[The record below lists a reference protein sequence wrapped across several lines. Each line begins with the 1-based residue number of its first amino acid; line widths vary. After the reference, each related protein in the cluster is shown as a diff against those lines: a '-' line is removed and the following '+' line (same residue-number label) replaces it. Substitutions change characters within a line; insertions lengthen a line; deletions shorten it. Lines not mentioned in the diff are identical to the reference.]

1 MAFIRPLDS
10 AVAGPLPGRTGR
22 RPSGETR
29 LTAPFTLLSF
39 FAVGLPRVLTNTA
52 ASTLFLQAYGAR
64 ALPYAYVV
72 AALAVPAVGWLY
84 LRLEA
89 RLPFA
94 RLVLLVLLAD
104 VAALAAA
111 RLGLGAVGLRW
122 PTFAAVVGAE
132 VEWVM
137 TSLAFWGLAE
147 RSFDVRQA
155 KRLFG
160 IIGAGGPTAVV
171 AGGLAIPGLLTVIG
185 TADLLWLSLGSV
197 AVAAILVAYMTRGH
211 TGSHPEQHEQD
222 PEIIAPESQSRYNR
236 YFYLIFSISVLSILV
251 YYSTD
256 MAFYTVAELRYPNE
270 ADLASFIG
278 LFDAGAGLLDL
289 VCGLFVFARL
299 MRGVGLPAGLLALPL
314 VTLAASLSVV
324 ASG

>member
-1 MAFIRPLDS
+1 MAPGGDRHLGRAGT
-10 AVAGPLPGRTGR
+10 AVRGPLASRIGR
-22 RPSGETR
+22 RLSGETR
-29 LTAPFTLLSF
+29 LAALFTLLSF

-52 ASTLFLQAYGAR
+52 ASTLFLQAYGAP
-64 ALPYAYVV
+64 ALPYTYVA

-111 RLGLGAVGLRW
+111 RLRLGAAGLRW
-122 PTFAAVVGAE
+122 PTSAAVVWAQ
-132 VEWVM
+132 VEWVL

-197 AVAAILVAYMTRGH
+197 AVAAILVAYMTEGRA
-211 TGSHPEQHEQD
+211 GSHSEHHEHD
-222 PEIIAPESQSRYNR
+222 SEIVAPES
-236 YFYLIFSISVLSILV
+236 
-251 YYSTD
+251 
-256 MAFYTVAELRYPNE
+256 
-270 ADLASFIG
+270 
-278 LFDAGAGLLDL
+278 
-289 VCGLFVFARL
+289 
-299 MRGVGLPAGLLALPL
+299 
-314 VTLAASLSVV
+314 
-324 ASG
+324 